1 MSCTASALPANS
13 TSTYPASEWAGTYAL
28 TATHRG
34 EPAAGTKLNA
44 AQEACLQNY
53 ERYSG
58 TRLGRP
64 GSGGHETAAF
74 AYVLTACDEANLLLD
89 AIRASGRGLTARS
102 LVSSLEAI
110 RDRPLLR
117 YSAVT
122 FSPTR
127 HDGVDTARTLLWR
140 SQCTC
145 YVAQGAFAPLAVR

>member
-1 MSCTASALPANS
+1 M
-13 TSTYPASEWAGTYAL
+13 
-28 TATHRG
+28 
-34 EPAAGTKLNA
+34 
-44 AQEACLQNY
+44 
-53 ERYSG
+53 
-58 TRLGRP
+58 
-64 GSGGHETAAF
+64 
-74 AYVLTACDEANLLLD
+74 TACDEANLLLD

-110 RDRPLLR
+110 HDRPLLR